1 VSNPFAVF
9 KNLEDQARELNSDLM
24 LQKLVY
30 VACQLGVLLYIT
42 NRFGSMGLLP
52 TSASDWLGSVPIRTP
67 AEYVPSPT
75 RAMPW
80 VFLCVVGSSAHTA
93 GPSFQGKSNRLT
105 RHGIECFERG
115 PELERRF
122 AAGGFPLVEW
132 VFAPQHDAELAS
144 KRVCE
149 R

>member
-75 RAMPW
+75 LALN
-80 VFLCVVGSSAHTA
+80 VFLCGRVLGTHRLAH
-93 GPSFQGKSNRLT
+93 PSRGKAT
-105 RHGIECFERG
+105 G
-115 PELERRF
+115 
-122 AAGGFPLVEW
+122 
-132 VFAPQHDAELAS
+132 
-144 KRVCE
+144 
-149 R
+149 